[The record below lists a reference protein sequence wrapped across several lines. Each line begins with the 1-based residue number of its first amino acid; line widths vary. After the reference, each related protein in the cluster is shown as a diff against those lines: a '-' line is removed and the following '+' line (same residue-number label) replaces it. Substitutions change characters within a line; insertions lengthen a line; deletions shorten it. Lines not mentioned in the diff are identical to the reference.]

1 MQQQRNKARTPEA
14 VTRCQL
20 WRQMKLPAVMMQGG
34 GEGLGGEGGG
44 KVGEGEKVGANTR
57 DDAHGTPCVGE
68 SLRVVLRENKFRSHF
83 GSSPEDGTL
92 RA

>member
-34 GEGLGGEGGG
+34 GEGLRGEGGG
-44 KVGEGEKVGANTR
+44 KVGEEPVKVAAMALFEIGFRAQPQ
-57 DDAHGTPCVGE
+57 TPSG
-68 SLRVVLRENKFRSHF
+68 KA
-83 GSSPEDGTL
+83 PE
-92 RA
+92 

>member
-44 KVGEGEKVGANTR
+44 KVGVEPVKVAAMR
-57 DDAHGTPCVGE
+57 PCSKSGFAP
-68 SLRVVLRENKFRSHF
+68 SRKRLLARLRNK
-83 GSSPEDGTL
+83 
-92 RA
+92 